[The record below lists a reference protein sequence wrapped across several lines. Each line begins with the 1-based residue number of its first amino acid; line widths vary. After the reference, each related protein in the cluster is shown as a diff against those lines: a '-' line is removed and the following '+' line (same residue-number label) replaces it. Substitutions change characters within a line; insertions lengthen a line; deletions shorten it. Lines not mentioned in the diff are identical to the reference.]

1 MVKKAVCIMS
11 GGMDSTLCAVLAK
24 RAGYE
29 IIALHFDYG
38 QRTMKREKIA
48 FEQICER
55 IGALK
60 KINLDASFIASI
72 GGNALTDESL
82 AIRKDGAKPDTPST
96 YVPFRNGIFISVAAA
111 LAEKEGAQVLYIGI
125 VEEDGSGYPDCTA
138 DFIAKIESAV
148 NAGTSKDFSLQIV
161 TPLVNLSKA
170 DIVRKSLEAG
180 SPLEL
185 TWSCYEREDEACGEC
200 DSCRLRLRGFE
211 LAGEKD
217 RIKYVNLK

>member
-1 MVKKAVCIMS
+1 MRFPFAKSLRFPGQCQSARGKS
-11 GGMDSTLCAVLAK
+11 GPKS
-24 RAGYE
+24 
-29 IIALHFDYG
+29 
-38 QRTMKREKIA
+38 QP
-48 FEQICER
+48 
-55 IGALK
+55 
-60 KINLDASFIASI
+60 N
-72 GGNALTDESL
+72 
-82 AIRKDGAKPDTPST
+82 
-96 YVPFRNGIFISVAAA
+96 
-111 LAEKEGAQVLYIGI
+111 
-125 VEEDGSGYPDCTA
+125 GSGYPDCTA
-138 DFIAKIESAV
+138 DFISKIESAV